1 MGKKRVI
8 HFEGKEADVSWDG
21 RLCMHMEE
29 CWRDQSE
36 LFKLGR
42 RPFGQPDL
50 VSTDH
55 MLEVARRCPSGAIVY
70 SPHGN
75 SPVETAEE
83 ENTVR
88 VAPDGP
94 LYITGDLDVEGAED
108 DMPSVRFRAAL
119 CRCGLSKNKPF
130 CDASHV
136 EAGFKDTG
144 AVGQSGQILSETGG
158 TLTIGAAPNGPL
170 LLNGNFTIQSGAGRS
185 TWTGVKAALCRC
197 GQSKNKPFCDGSHK
211 NAGFK
216 SDN

>member
-1 MGKKRVI
+1 MSKKKVL
-8 HFEGKEADVSWDG
+8 HFKGKEADVSWDG

-29 CWRDQSE
+29 CWRDKSE

-50 VSTDH
+50 VSTDYI
-55 MLEVARRCPSGAIVY
+55 LEVARRCPSGAIGFH
-70 SPHGN
+70 PHGEAEA
-75 SPVETAEE
+75 ETPDI

-94 LYITGDLDVEGAED
+94 LYITGDLDIEGAAE
-108 DMPSVRFRAAL
+108 DMPSVQFRAAL

-144 AVGQSGQILSETGG
+144 AVGNPGEPLTDTGG
-158 TLTIGAAPNGPL
+158 VLNVNPAQDGPL
-170 LLNGNFTIQSGAGRS
+170 LLKGNFTIQSGAGRS
-185 TWTGVKAALCRC
+185 TWSGTKAALCRC
-197 GQSKNKPFCDGSHK
+197 GQSKNKPFCDGSHRD
-211 NAGFK
+211 AGFK
-216 SDN
+216 SDT